1 MNVELTIQKMFDS
14 YPTLFKER
22 ADCLNHLF
30 CTIGNGY
37 EWVNGELIAI
47 ASCGYDVLTK
57 EEIANLA
64 SRLVD
69 GKAYQ
74 YNKLSLR
81 AESQL
86 YEDERIAEGWYEEY
100 KKRYPDEDVDRLK
113 EVRQRTINKLP
124 DDIFYKEP
132 VRKKRWC
139 FYVNIPGHERIDF
152 CTRFAFLFN
161 YPDNIKPDWKEAI
174 EECKRLLIED
184 GFELP
189 ETT

>member
-1 MNVELTIQKMFDS
+1 MNVEFTIQRMFDN

-22 ADCLNHLF
+22 VDCLDHLF

-47 ASCGYDVLTK
+47 ANCGYDILTK
-57 EEIANLA
+57 EEIANLS
-64 SRLVD
+64 SRLVN

-86 YEDERIAEGWYEEY
+86 YEDKRIAEGWYEES
-100 KKRYPDEDVDRLK
+100 KKMYPDEDIDKLK
-113 EVRQRTINKLP
+113 ETRQRTIDKLP
-124 DDIFYKEP
+124 DDVFYKEP
-132 VRKKRWC
+132 IRKKRWG

-152 CTRFAFLFN
+152 HTRFAFLFN

-174 EECKRLLIED
+174 DECKKLLIED
-184 GFELP
+184 GFKLP
-189 ETT
+189 QK